1 MITFIERQKQ
11 KLKARIPKRLSR
23 KEGLESSQKFECL
36 APRQKLPSNT
46 NRKKILA
53 KASVIC
59 TMKQAMTQAP
69 SGIQRTLRRKEERKK
84 PHPKMPKPPQLLCRK
99 GISAPAKNAKTF
111 LDPICETRTE
121 HKARTEPGQDL

>member
-36 APRQKLPSNT
+36 APRQKFPSNT
-46 NRKKILA
+46 NRKKIPA

-69 SGIQRTLRRKEERKK
+69 SGIQRTLKKKKEERKK
-84 PHPKMPKPPQLLCRK
+84 THPKMPKPPQLLCQK
-99 GISAPAKNAKTF
+99 GISAPAKNA
-111 LDPICETRTE
+111 
-121 HKARTEPGQDL
+121 